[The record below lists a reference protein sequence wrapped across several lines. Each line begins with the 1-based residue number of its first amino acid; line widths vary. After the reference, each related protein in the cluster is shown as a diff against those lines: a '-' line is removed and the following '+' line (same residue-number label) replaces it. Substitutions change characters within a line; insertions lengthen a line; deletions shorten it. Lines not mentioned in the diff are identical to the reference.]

1 MNFRYPIFLDLTGK
15 KCVVTGEGFEVAA
28 KVRALAE
35 TLADVRYIN
44 PRAVPEI
51 EALASLGSIR
61 WELREFST
69 EDLDGCFLVIT
80 CSPRNAEIFRLAEA
94 RNVLC
99 NAVDDPANCRYSY
112 GSVHRS
118 GDLTIGIS
126 TNGIAPAIAVRL
138 KQKFQSEIGPEY
150 GELLEELRQI
160 RPEITSRITDFEK
173 RKQLWYAIA
182 DSEALALFRNGER
195 EAALGLLRQL
205 IDAALSSI

>member
-1 MNFRYPIFLDLTGK
+1 MNFRYPIFLDLAGK

-28 KVRALAE
+28 KVQALAKAS
-35 TLADVRYIN
+35 ADVRYIN

-51 EALASLGSIR
+51 QALASSGSIH
-61 WELREFST
+61 WEVREFSS

-80 CSPRNAEIFRLAEA
+80 CSERNAEIFRMAEA

-112 GSVHRS
+112 GSIHRS

-126 TNGIAPAIAVRL
+126 TNGIAPSIAVRL
-138 KQKFQSEIGPEY
+138 KQKFQREIGPEY
-150 GELLEELRQI
+150 GALLEELRRI
-160 RPEITSRITDFEK
+160 RPEITSRIGDFEK

-182 DSEALALFRNGER
+182 DSEALALLKRGEH
-195 EAALGLLRQL
+195 
-205 IDAALSSI
+205 DAALKLIQTLIDEALTP

>member
-1 MNFRYPIFLDLTGK
+1 MNFRYPIFLDVTGK

-35 TLADVRYIN
+35 ASANVLYIN

-51 EALASLGSIR
+51 EALASGESIR
-61 WELREFST
+61 WEVREFSP
-69 EDLDGCFLVIT
+69 EDLDDCFLVIT
-80 CSPRNAEIFRLAEA
+80 CSPRNAEIFAMAEA

-112 GSVHRS
+112 GSIHRS

-126 TNGIAPAIAVRL
+126 TNGIAPAVAVRL
-138 KQKFQSEIGPEY
+138 KQKFQQDIGPEY
-150 GELLEELRQI
+150 GELLEHLRQI
-160 RPEITSRITDFEK
+160 RPEITTRIADFEK

-182 DSEALALFRNGER
+182 DSEALALLKRGEHD
-195 EAALGLLRQL
+195 AALRLIRQL
-205 IDAALSSI
+205 IDAALSST

>member
-35 TLADVRYIN
+35 ASADVRYIN
-44 PRAVPEI
+44 PQAVAEI
-51 EALASLGSIR
+51 EALAATGAIR
-61 WELREFST
+61 WDVREFSP

-80 CSPRNAEIFRLAEA
+80 CSPRNAEIFRMAEG

-112 GSVHRS
+112 GSIHRS

-126 TNGIAPAIAVRL
+126 TNGTAPALAVRL
-138 KQKFQSEIGPEY
+138 KQKLQREIGPEY
-150 GELLEELRQI
+150 GELLEALRRV
-160 RPEITSRITDFEK
+160 RPEITERIRDFEK

-182 DSEALALFRNGER
+182 DSNALALFKSGNR
-195 EAALGLLRQL
+195 ETAFALIRRL
-205 IDAALSSI
+205 IDAAVSST